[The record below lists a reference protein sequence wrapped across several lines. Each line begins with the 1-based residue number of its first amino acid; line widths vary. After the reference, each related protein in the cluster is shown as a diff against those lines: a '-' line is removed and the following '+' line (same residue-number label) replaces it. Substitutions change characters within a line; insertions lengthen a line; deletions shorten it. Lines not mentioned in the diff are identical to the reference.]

1 MIRATILRL
10 SATVIPFLFG
20 IAACTDAVG
29 VDDRSSATDRGTTTL
44 CFVGDPM
51 ADWRVT
57 TRASDVKDEKD
68 TNISKAAISP
78 AIPMHPKTEAT
89 TPPDRA

>member
-57 TRASDVKDEKD
+57 TRASDVKDEKEKKINQLH
-68 TNISKAAISP
+68 T
-78 AIPMHPKTEAT
+78 
-89 TPPDRA
+89 

>member
-51 ADWRVT
+51 ASSGPT
-57 TRASDVKDEKD
+57 A
-68 TNISKAAISP
+68 NISKAAISP